1 MSARR
6 LAAALASASVLALT
20 VVSPAV
26 AGTIRYGV
34 VESPLFTIKDNG
46 NGIVKLTY
54 NGCVTAGA
62 RQTIGFT
69 MTTTV
74 QNSAPAELK
83 VLKEEGQD
91 PSVSITPNPVNL
103 VAGPVQNIPVTIAF
117 TLPSANNGV
126 TTFRFKLDPA
136 NGEGLGQGAGVMV
149 RIPCVLA
156 AAPSPNV
163 LANQAPAP
171 PPPVPGVVPPP
182 SAPPVSV
189 PTRGAFPSI
198 GSSLAAPEAACISL
212 PQTLRVRARRTTRL
226 TVRVN
231 ANGQNIRHALVRVTL
246 PGGKRIFRRTNDQG
260 VVRLFVRP
268 SRSGTLVIQSDVCFG
283 AARVTVRRA
292 PARHSAAARYTG

>member
-6 LAAALASASVLALT
+6 IAAALAGAAVLVLA
-20 VVSPAV
+20 VAPQAM

-34 VESPLFTIKDNG
+34 IEDPLFTIQDNG
-46 NGIVKLTY
+46 NGIVKVTY

-62 RQTIGFT
+62 RQTLNFS

-74 QNSAPAELK
+74 TKSGSAELK
-83 VLKEEGQD
+83 VIKEEGQD
-91 PSVSITPNPVNL
+91 PSTTITPNPVNL
-103 VAGPVQNIPVTIAF
+103 VAGPEQVIPVTLAF
-117 TLPSANNGV
+117 TLPSGNNGV
-126 TTFRFKLDPA
+126 TTFRFKLDPV
-136 NGEGLGQGAGVMV
+136 NGEGLGQGAGIMV

-156 AAPSPNV
+156 APPAPQV

-171 PPPVPGVVPPP
+171 PPAVPGAVPPP
-182 SAPPVSV
+182 PGTPVAV
-189 PTRGAFPSI
+189 PTRGVFPTV
-198 GSSLAAPEAACISL
+198 GSALAAPRADCIAL
-212 PQTLRVRARRTTRL
+212 PQTLRVRARQTTRL
-226 TVRVN
+226 RIQVH

-246 PGGKRIFRRTNDQG
+246 PGGKRIFRRTDDNG

-292 PARHSAAARYTG
+292 PARRSAPARLTG